1 VSSILT
7 SGTYAHLGP
16 VMNKMRKMANTVD
29 FLRKQ
34 FTNGEIDE
42 LTFKRMLANLDAST
56 N

>member
-1 VSSILT
+1 
-7 SGTYAHLGP
+7 
-16 VMNKMRKMANTVD
+16 MNKMRKMANTVD